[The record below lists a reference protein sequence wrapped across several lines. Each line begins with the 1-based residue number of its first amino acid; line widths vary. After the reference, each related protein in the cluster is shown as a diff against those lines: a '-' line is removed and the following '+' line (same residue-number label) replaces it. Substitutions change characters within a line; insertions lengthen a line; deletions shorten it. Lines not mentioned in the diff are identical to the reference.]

1 MTKPPIRAELS
12 GKICLVTGATS
23 GIGRAAAE
31 DLARLNAHVVLG
43 ARSAERGET
52 VRREIIASTGNA
64 QVEVLR
70 VDLSDRRSI
79 REAGRALR
87 ETHLA
92 LHVLV
97 NNAGVWLQKRQESVE
112 GVEMTWATNV
122 LGYFLLTQE
131 LLPALRAADKAR
143 VVNVASQFAGELDL
157 GDVEFRRRRYAG
169 RTAYA
174 QSKQADRMLT
184 WALARRLVGT
194 SVTANAMH
202 PGFVST
208 ELFGKAGGWFAPVAS
223 VYARLQARRPAEGAD
238 TVVWLAASPEAEGR
252 SGLFWIDRQERRC
265 RFRNPEQEDA
275 LFSLCAKMTTA

>member
-1 MTKPPIRAELS
+1 MTAPIRADLS
-12 GKICLVTGATS
+12 GRICLVTGATA

-31 DLARLNAHVVLG
+31 ELARLKAHVVLG
-43 ARSAERGET
+43 ARNAARGET
-52 VRREIIASTGNA
+52 ARREIIAATGNR
-64 QVEVLR
+64 QVEVLL
-70 VDLSDRRSI
+70 VDLSSRRSI
-79 REAGRALR
+79 REAGRAFR
-87 ETHLA
+87 ETRPA
-92 LHVLV
+92 LSVLV

-122 LGYFLLTQE
+122 LGYFLLTHE

-157 GDVEFRRRRYAG
+157 GDVEFERRKYEG

-184 WALARRLVGT
+184 WALARRLAGT

-208 ELFGKAGGWFAPVAS
+208 ELFGKAGGWFGPVAS
-223 VYARLQARRPAEGAD
+223 AFARLQARRPAEGAD
-238 TVVWLAASPEAEGR
+238 TAVWLAASPEAEGR
-252 SGLFWIDRQERRC
+252 SGLFWIDREEHRC
-265 RFRNPEQEDA
+265 RFRNPEREDA
-275 LFSLCAKMTTA
+275 LHSLCERMTAA